1 MPMSAELPVR
11 TPVVDTRERI
21 KWGWNDVLK
30 ANTDRVVVA
39 LAAVIVVVLLLASL
53 TLPKSVPISPEFW
66 IGP

>member
-39 LAAVIVVVLLLASL
+39 LAAVIVVVLLLAS
-53 TLPKSVPISPEFW
+53 
-66 IGP
+66 